1 MTENFPFFNVSFI
14 TDRVIVST
22 TVEAD
27 SDTEAH
33 DKALE
38 EVRSYLGLDLVPV
51 RYQVE
56 IEQA

>member
-1 MTENFPFFNVSFI
+1 MTEKFFNVSFI

-27 SDTEAH
+27 DDTEAH

-38 EVRSYLGLDLVPV
+38 EVRGYLGLDLIPV
-51 RYQVE
+51 RYQIEVE
-56 IEQA
+56 RV